1 MHEHCSQIYK
11 TIATRCMLSLRRPP
25 VELQPCYSWYQQ
37 QATRRATYI
46 NTASLNDDT
55 ESLLVRWHVQ
65 RTQNRPCVCVIAA
78 SQYCH
83 VKSEQQHHHVFKDRH
98 LLHALVVA
106 SSLTVVHACV
116 PSSPRDT
123 VLRPPSSVQ
132 SSRPAGRCTAPCKW
146 CVVLLPACTVYIHVY
161 MHGCWI

>member
-1 MHEHCSQIYK
+1 
-11 TIATRCMLSLRRPP
+11 MLSLRRPP

-132 SSRPAGRCTAPCKW
+132 SSRPAGRCTAPCK
-146 CVVLLPACTVYIHVY
+146 CVHSSAACVYGVHTCIHAWMLDLAGHLLGCAYI
-161 MHGCWI
+161 

>member
-1 MHEHCSQIYK
+1 MYGQLTAAACRVTALLQVP
-11 TIATRCMLSLRRPP
+11 ATSNPTS
-25 VELQPCYSWYQQ
+25 YI
-37 QATRRATYI
+37 YI

-83 VKSEQQHHHVFKDRH
+83 VKSEQQHHDVFKDRH
-98 LLHALVVA
+98 QLHAHVVR
-106 SSLTVVHACV
+106 ACV
-116 PSSPRDT
+116 PSSPRET

-132 SSRPAGRCTAPCKW
+132 SSRPAGRCTAPCK
-146 CVVLLPACTVYIHVY
+146 CVHSSAACVYGVHTCIHAWMLDLAGHLLGCAYI
-161 MHGCWI
+161 